1 MNGLFERE
9 RVKLETLELVG
20 SKIISLMNNG
30 TEVPDELIEWVQ
42 GKIDWQSALLG
53 KLPRK

>member
-42 GKIDWQSALLG
+42 GKIDWQAALLG